1 MDIMI
6 RTLIQRAL
14 AVTGLVDRLQPVGLL
29 ALRLYV
35 SSAFFRSGLV
45 KISDWGATLALFHD
59 EYHVPLLPPDVAACV
74 GAFGE
79 LAFPVLITLGLMGRF
94 GAAGLFVVNAMAVI
108 SYPQLWGFDCPAAI
122 QMHFVWGSILLA
134 LAVFG
139 PGALS
144 LDALVLRRFNGPRT
158 PAPAPAAARP

>member
-1 MDIMI
+1 MI

-14 AVTGLVDRLQPVGLL
+14 VAAGLADRLQPVALL

-35 SSAFFRSGLV
+35 SSVFFRSGLV

-59 EYHVPLLPPDVAACV
+59 EYKVPLLPPDLAAGV

-79 LAFPVLITLGLMGRF
+79 LAFPVLITLGLLGRF

-108 SYPQLWGFDCPAAI
+108 SYPQLWGFDCPAGLH
-122 QMHFVWGSILLA
+122 MHFVWGTILLS

-139 PGALS
+139 PGRLS
-144 LDALVLRRFNGPRT
+144 LDELILERMGFRLNGR
-158 PAPAPAAARP
+158 

>member
-1 MDIMI
+1 MI

-14 AVTGLVDRLQPVGLL
+14 VVTGLVDRLQPVALL

-35 SSAFFRSGLV
+35 SSVFFRSGLV
-45 KISDWGATLALFHD
+45 KISDWSATLALFHD
-59 EYHVPLLPPDVAACV
+59 EYKVPLLPPDLAACV

-79 LAFPVLITLGLMGRF
+79 LAFPVLITLGLAGRF

-108 SYPQLWGFDCPAAI
+108 SYPQLWDFDCPAGLH
-122 QMHFVWGSILLA
+122 MHFVWGAILLM

-139 PGALS
+139 PGRLS
-144 LDALVLRRFNGPRT
+144 LDELILKRMGLRP
-158 PAPAPAAARP
+158 PLAA